1 MELFKRKKYIVDNDV
16 ENWGILEEYNNG
28 ITLRYEEHYD
38 CIDLFV
44 GKRKYGEKRIITD
57 KERAEI
63 DKIAEDKGFQKC
75 KGLMG
80 VFYRLDKFAYPKR
93 TLNEIKTLVN
103 ESKIESINAK
113 ITHIDNSDYYT
124 FLDTD
129 NIHDQKLCIE
139 VLNSLDD
146 ADIEFESNKAD
157 FSNIKIK
164 NVEKWNEIAK
174 KHYYTEK
181 HGDVEFTIGRDV
193 NDNLEYVELF
203 VSFPAGKDKRNMI
216 QEAYATREAEDL
228 LDEAD
233 VIGMSEGTVVY
244 TYEDIFFGRVK

>member
-1 MELFKRKKYIVDNDV
+1 MKVIKRKKYIVDNDV
-16 ENWGILEEYNNG
+16 DKWSILEEYDNG
-28 ITLRYEEHYD
+28 ITFRYEEHYD

-44 GKRKYGEKRIITD
+44 GKRENGEKRIITD
-57 KERAEI
+57 EERKEI
-63 DKIAEDKGFQKC
+63 DKIAESKGFEKC
-75 KGLMG
+75 KALIG

-93 TLNEIKTLVN
+93 TLDEIKSLLN

-139 VLNSLDD
+139 VLNSLVD

-157 FSNIKIK
+157 CSSIKIK

-181 HGDVEFTIGRDV
+181 HGDMEFTIGRDV
-193 NDNLEYVELF
+193 NGNLEYIELF
-203 VSFPAGKDKRNMI
+203 VSFPVGEDKRNMI
-216 QEAYATREAEDL
+216 QEAYATRESEGI

-233 VIGMSEGTVVY
+233 LIGMSEGTVVY
-244 TYEDIFFGRVK
+244 TYEDMFFGRVK

>member
-1 MELFKRKKYIVDNDV
+1 MKLFKRKKYIVDNDV
-16 ENWGILEEYNNG
+16 ENWGILEEYDNG
-28 ITLRYEEHYD
+28 VIFRYQEHYAS
-38 CIDLFV
+38 IDLFV
-44 GKRKYGEKRIITD
+44 EKIKYGEKRIITD

-75 KGLMG
+75 KGLMCS
-80 VFYRLDKFAYPKR
+80 FYRLDKFASPKR
-93 TLNEIKTLVN
+93 TLDEIKSLVN
-103 ESKIESINAK
+103 DSKIESINAK

-139 VLNSLDD
+139 VLNSLLD

-157 FSNIKIK
+157 FSSIKIK

-181 HGDVEFTIGRDV
+181 HGDVEITIGRDV

-203 VSFPAGKDKRNMI
+203 VSFPVGEDKRNMI
-216 QEAYATREAEDL
+216 QEAYATRESEEL

-233 VIGMSEGTVVY
+233 LIGMSEGTVVY
-244 TYEDIFFGRVK
+244 TYADIFFGRVK

>member
-16 ENWGILEEYNNG
+16 ENWGILEEYDNG
-28 ITLRYEEHYD
+28 ITFRYEESYD

-44 GKRKYGEKRIITD
+44 GKSKYGEKRIITD

-80 VFYRLDKFAYPKR
+80 SFYRLDKFAHPKR
-93 TLNEIKTLVN
+93 TLDEIKSLVN
-103 ESKIESINAK
+103 EYKIESINAK

-129 NIHDQKLCIE
+129 NIHDKKLCVE
-139 VLNSLDD
+139 VLNSLLD

-157 FSNIKIK
+157 FSSIKIK

-174 KHYYTEK
+174 KQYYTEK
-181 HGDVEFTIGRDV
+181 HGDMEGTIGHTIDP
-193 NDNLEYVELF
+193 NLWGVCLF
-203 VSFPAGKDKRNMI
+203 VSFPVGEDKRNMI
-216 QEAYATREAEDL
+216 QEAYATRESEGL

-233 VIGMSEGTVVY
+233 LIGMSEGTVVY
-244 TYEDIFFGRVK
+244 TYEDILFGRVK

>member
-1 MELFKRKKYIVDNDV
+1 MELIKRKKYIVDND
-16 ENWGILEEYNNG
+16 ETTWSILEEYDNG
-28 ITLRYEEHYD
+28 ITFRYEEHYD

-44 GKRKYGEKRIITD
+44 VKRKYGEKLIITD

-63 DKIAEDKGFQKC
+63 DKIAENKGFQKC
-75 KGLMG
+75 KALIG

-93 TLNEIKTLVN
+93 TLDEIKSLVN
-103 ESKIESINAK
+103 EYKIESINAK
-113 ITHIDNSDYYT
+113 ITHIDNSNYYT

-139 VLNSLDD
+139 VLNSLLD

-157 FSNIKIK
+157 FSSIKIK
-164 NVEKWNEIAK
+164 NIEKWNEIAK

-181 HGDVEFTIGRDV
+181 HGDMEFTIGHDV

-203 VSFPAGKDKRNMI
+203 VSFSVGEDKHNMI
-216 QEAYATREAEDL
+216 QKAYATRESEGL

-233 VIGMSEGTVVY
+233 LRGMSEGTVIY